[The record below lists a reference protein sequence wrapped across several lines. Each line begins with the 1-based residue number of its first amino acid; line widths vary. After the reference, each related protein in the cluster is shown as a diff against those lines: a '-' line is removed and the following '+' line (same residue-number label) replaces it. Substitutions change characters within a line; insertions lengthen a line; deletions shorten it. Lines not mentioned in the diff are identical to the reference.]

1 MIKREI
7 AHQIA
12 CQIVPMLDDS
22 YINDNVSVNVEVE
35 EIMKRSQIIKKYGG
49 DIKKLPDGRYHIRHQ
64 GRQIFKKS
72 YDLVIDEILKR
83 ETQKGVRTLD
93 RIANDFFEY
102 RFSTTAGGTYG
113 KDKSNYETFIKGTEL
128 AQKDITKIALN
139 DGVKWA
145 NHCLTIKPDMKEK
158 YFKNVRGTLNKMLNY
173 AVDNQWIPRNLIAN
187 VSIHKDH
194 LTPKAKHTDTELVFE
209 DWEQKSVCKYAYED
223 SMKTKSGVPL
233 GIPFL
238 FLTGIR
244 DGELCALK
252 WRDIEEQ
259 GLHIQAEMVECRDK
273 DGKFKGYK
281 YVEHTKTAAGDRI
294 ILISSAVAN
303 ILKKVKDLNIA
314 NGFSVNQDDF
324 IFLRTYNNKV
334 CECTTRSFE
343 TRIKKYCRK
352 AKMSILKSQHDV
364 RRTFAT
370 NLYYKGLNE
379 KEIQA
384 LMGHE
389 SLEQTLQ
396 YIKRKDANV
405 SVISFLE
412 ALSSGADIQNVI

>member
-1 MIKREI
+1 MTRRELTY
-7 AHQIA
+7 H
-12 CQIVPMLDDS
+12 IVSLLDDS
-22 YINDNVSVNVEVE
+22 YILDNVSVNEEVE
-35 EIMKRSQIIKKYGG
+35 EIMKRSQIIKMYGS
-49 DIKKLPDGRYHIRHQ
+49 DIKQIRDGRYHIRYK
-64 GRQIFKKS
+64 GRQIFKKD

-83 ETQKGVRTLD
+83 ENQEGIRTLD
-93 RIANDFFEY
+93 SIAKDFFEY
-102 RFSTTAGGTYG
+102 RFTSSSGGTYG
-113 KDKSNYETFIKGTEL
+113 KDKKNYDTFIRGTAL
-128 AQKDITKIALN
+128 ATKDMTKIALN
-139 DGVKWA
+139 DGVKWTQ
-145 NHCLTIKPDMKEK
+145 HCLDIKPDMKEK

-173 AVDNQWIPRNLIAN
+173 AVDNQWITRNLIAN

-194 LTPKAKHTDTELVFE
+194 LTPKTKHTDSELVFA
-209 DWEQKSVCKYAYED
+209 DWEQKAVCKYAYED
-223 SMKTKSGVPL
+223 SVKTKSGVPL
-233 GIPFL
+233 GIPLL

-259 GLHIQAEMVECRDK
+259 GLHIQAEMVEHRDK
-273 DGKFKGYK
+273 DGKFKGYR

-294 ILISSAVAN
+294 IAISRKVAD
-303 ILKKVKDLNIA
+303 ILEKTKALNVV

-324 IFLRTYNNKV
+324 IFLRTYGKKV

-352 AKMSILKSQHDV
+352 AKMDVLKSQHDA

-370 NLYYKGLNE
+370 NLFYTGLNP
-379 KEIQA
+379 KDIQA

-389 SLEQTLQ
+389 SLEQTMQ
-396 YIKRKDANV
+396 YIKRKEANI

-412 ALSSGADIQNVI
+412 TLSYSTDT